1 MGKENH
7 YLLLSNRV
15 YIQIKYN
22 NMCKAILEE
31 EQGTSE
37 WQADCLPSQSSKWSR
52 RSEEFYQESKEK
64 VLRLT
69 ST

>member
-37 WQADCLPSQSSKWSR
+37 
-52 RSEEFYQESKEK
+52 
-64 VLRLT
+64 
-69 ST
+69 